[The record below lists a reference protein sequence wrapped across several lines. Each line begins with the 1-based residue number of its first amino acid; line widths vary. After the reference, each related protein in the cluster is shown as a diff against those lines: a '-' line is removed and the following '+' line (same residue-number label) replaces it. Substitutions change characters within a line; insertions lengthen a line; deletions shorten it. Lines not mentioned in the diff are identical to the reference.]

1 MCFCKSFKPEGFQG
15 EVVESDILYK
25 EETLTAVLQHEES
38 LNNS

>member
-1 MCFCKSFKPEGFQG
+1 MCFFKSFNFEGFQA
-15 EVVESDILYK
+15 EIVEHDILSK